1 MVFKTIIGVFFCREF
16 VDKVQIFTGTL
27 VSSQYDHFEGRG
39 IDFSENAISNQVF
52 RSLQFFKKT
61 LFLNYNANFLRDWRF

>member
-1 MVFKTIIGVFFCREF
+1 MNGVISSYEF
-16 VDKVQIFTGTL
+16 VGKVQTYTGTL

-52 RSLQFFKKT
+52 QSLQFFKKT
-61 LFLNYNANFLRDWRF
+61 LF

>member
-1 MVFKTIIGVFFCREF
+1 MVFKIINGVISYHEF
-16 VDKVQIFTGTL
+16 VGKVQIYTGTL

-61 LFLNYNANFLRDWRF
+61 LFLTYNANFLRN

>member
-1 MVFKTIIGVFFCREF
+1 MVFKTIIGVFVCRDF

-39 IDFSENAISNQVF
+39 IDFSENAISNQAF
-52 RSLQFFKKT
+52 RSLQFFKKKPFFE
-61 LFLNYNANFLRDWRF
+61 LQC

>member
-1 MVFKTIIGVFFCREF
+1 VVFEIINGVISCYEF
-16 VDKVQIFTGTL
+16 VGKIQIYTGTL

-52 RSLQFFKKT
+52 RSLQFLQFFKKT
-61 LFLNYNANFLRDWRF
+61 LFLTYNANFLRN

>member
-1 MVFKTIIGVFFCREF
+1 MVFETIIGVFVCCEF
-16 VDKVQIFTGTL
+16 VDKVQIFTETS

-39 IDFSENAISNQVF
+39 IDFSENTISNQVF

-61 LFLNYNANFLRDWRF
+61 LFLTYNANFLRN

>member
-1 MVFKTIIGVFFCREF
+1 MVFKTIIGVFVCREF

-61 LFLNYNANFLRDWRF
+61 LFLTYNANFLRDWRF

>member
-1 MVFKTIIGVFFCREF
+1 MVFKTIIGVFVCREF

-61 LFLNYNANFLRDWRF
+61 LFLTYNVNFCRDWSF

>member
-1 MVFKTIIGVFFCREF
+1 MVFRIIIGVIFCCEF
-16 VDKVQIFTGTL
+16 VDKVQIFTGAL

-61 LFLNYNANFLRDWRF
+61 LFLTYNANFLRI